1 MRSASVS
8 ANSPELA
15 TTLVRLML
23 SINDIALAKDANN
36 QWAET
41 ADRKRASIRDAGRRY
56 FVRVMLSHIHEG
68 LRIIEDISRS
78 QLLRSSVDEC
88 DQPTNSDFRVLETI
102 INSPEMELLR
112 KLRSRATFHYD
123 EQLPFKSFQEI
134 AKDQPDRA
142 WSYSEGSEPLDWRFE
157 LAEAVM
163 ERMMHRKVFGLVG
176 PRGSDD
182 LTAQTEALAK
192 RLEDISRKFTRFAFR
207 YVEHFSQS

>member
-8 ANSPELA
+8 ANPPDLTA
-15 TTLVRLML
+15 TLIRLML
-23 SINDIALAKDANN
+23 SINDIALAKDANA

-41 ADRKRASIRDAGRRY
+41 ADRKRAAIRGSGRRY

-68 LRIIEDISRS
+68 LLIVEDISRS

-88 DQPTNSDFRVLETI
+88 DQPTISDFRVLENVI
-102 INSPEMELLR
+102 KSPEMELLR

-163 ERMMHRKVFGLVG
+163 ERMMHRKVFGLG
-176 PRGSDD
+176 LPGSDD
-182 LTAQTEALAK
+182 LTAQTEDLAK

-207 YVEHFSQS
+207 YVEHFSRA